1 MNKAERLMY
10 CVSLMTHAMMT
21 ENREFTHSV
30 CSNSGTVSMT
40 FTTTNNNHV
49 MSCDMLLFMEL

>member
-10 CVSLMTHAMMT
+10 CESLMTHAMMT

-30 CSNSGTVSMT
+30 CSNSGTVSMA
-40 FTTTNNNHV
+40 
-49 MSCDMLLFMEL
+49 S